1 VSLEGRGPAI
11 GERIHPSAWLLVP
24 TFALL
29 LGQALAVVPWR
40 VPLEAAAISLAPVL
54 LIGSARWRREALLLA
69 LSLAALFLGY
79 ARHRELL
86 YPEFPAAHLRAVT
99 ARDDGRLYLEGT
111 LRHEPEKLVNRTRWQ
126 VAAERVWRSTGAEEI
141 TGDILVTLRSV
152 RRDWRYGDRVRFWIR
167 PLVPQNSGNP
177 GGFDYATYLARRA
190 VYVTGFLENDQEAEL
205 LARSTGAM
213 RAFVEGLR
221 RRIRRF
227 IDSQL
232 PRESSG
238 LLTALV
244 VGDMGGIG
252 KDTRAA
258 FTAAGVNHVL
268 SISGLHVAMLGLVV
282 FGLIRYGAQ
291 YSTFLMLRLN
301 LLKLAAFCSFLAV
314 LFYTALAGAMVP
326 TVRSAIMIGVYQ
338 LAVLLD
344 REEEVFASL
353 ALAALLIGLIWP
365 GVVADIS
372 FQLSFLAVLFIVWG
386 MRKFYFRERAR
397 PRDELPQE
405 RQRFRGWL
413 RQASL
418 HLAVPLLA
426 TLGTGPLIAHYFGH
440 ISLAGFVANP
450 IVVPLVGFIIV
461 PLGLLIGFCA
471 VLAPEAGALLAGVA
485 ETLVSLTTWLVH
497 LLANLPLAN
506 FAVPSPNALEI
517 ALLYGMLISVFALSK
532 NRHRAAA
539 LAVGALFF
547 AADIRYWWGERYQR
561 KEMRIT
567 HLNVGQGDAAVVE
580 LPGSKVMLID
590 AGGTAVGDF
599 DTGEAIVA
607 PFLRSRKILKV
618 DYLVVTH
625 ARIDHYGGMRAIV
638 AEFSPEQ
645 FWSGTSRG
653 QTARF
658 EDLEEALEQAK
669 LARVALHELQACRII
684 DQVRLCALH
693 PPVEK
698 SEESSVVLRL
708 EHGNLRYLFA
718 GDIDKRDELALLQ
731 RADRVRSAVLKVPR
745 HGGPTASTSE
755 FIAAVRPALAVISA
769 GARSRNEAQREE
781 VAERYQQAGAAVLRT
796 AVDGAIIVETNG
808 TTLRY
813 AGYKS
818 GTKGEIGLSA
828 SPAEKELIST
838 AR

>member
-1 VSLEGRGPAI
+1 VSIEVRAPTIAA
-11 GERIHPSAWLLVP
+11 RIHPSAWLFAP
-24 TFALL
+24 TLALL
-29 LGQALAVVPWR
+29 LGQALAVTPW
-40 VPLEAAAISLAPVL
+40 VIPLEAAIISLAPL
-54 LIGSARWRREALLLA
+54 FLMRSARWRRGALLLT
-69 LSLAALFLGY
+69 LSLSALALGY
-79 ARHRELL
+79 ARHRQLL
-86 YPEFPAAHLRAVT
+86 YPEFSATHLRSVM
-99 ARDDGRLYLEGT
+99 ARDDARVYLEGT
-111 LRHEPEKLVNRTRWQ
+111 LRHEPEKLANRTRWQ
-126 VAAERVWRSTGAEEI
+126 VTAERIWHAAGAQEI
-141 TGDILVTLRSV
+141 TGDILVTLRTV

-190 VYVTGFLENDQEAEL
+190 VYITGFLESDEEVEL
-205 LARSTGAM
+205 LARQTGVL
-213 RAFVEGLR
+213 RVFVEDLR
-221 RRIRRF
+221 RAIRRF
-227 IDSQL
+227 IETNLS
-232 PRESSG
+232 RETSG

-282 FGLIRYGAQ
+282 FVLLRYGAQ

-301 LLKLAAFCSFLAV
+301 LLKVAALFSFLAV

-353 ALAALLIGLIWP
+353 TLAALLIALVWP

-386 MRKFYFRERAR
+386 MRKFYVWQPAQA
-397 PRDELPQE
+397 RDELPQE
-405 RQRFRGWL
+405 RSWWRARL
-413 RQASL
+413 RQASM

-440 ISLAGFVANP
+440 LSLAGFLANP
-450 IVVPLVGFIIV
+450 VVVPLVGFIIV
-461 PLGLLIGFCA
+461 PLGLVIGFCA
-471 VLAPEAGALLAGVA
+471 VFAPEAGALLAGVA
-485 ETLVSLTTWLVH
+485 DKLVSLTTWLVH
-497 LLANLPLAN
+497 LFANLPLAN

-517 ALLYGMLISVFALSK
+517 ALLYGLLISIFAFTK
-532 NRHRAAA
+532 KAHRLTA
-539 LAVGALFF
+539 LTVGLLLL
-547 AADIRYWWGERYQR
+547 AADVGYWWGERYQR
-561 KEMRIT
+561 KQMRIT

-607 PFLRSRKILKV
+607 PYLRSRKILKV

-625 ARIDHYGGMRAIV
+625 PRIDHYGGMRWILT
-638 AEFSPEQ
+638 EFSPQE
-645 FWSGTSRG
+645 FWSGASRG
-653 QTARF
+653 QTGRF
-658 EDLEEALEQAK
+658 EDLEEALAQTK
-669 LARVALHELQACRII
+669 LPRVALHELQPCRII
-684 DQVRLCALH
+684 DEVRLCALH

-698 SEESSVVLRL
+698 SDEGSVVLRL
-708 EHGNLRYLFA
+708 ELGDLRYLFA
-718 GDIDKRDELALLQ
+718 GDIDKRDELLLLQ
-731 RADRVRSAVLKVPR
+731 RAPELRSAVLKVPR
-745 HGGPTASTSE
+745 HGSPTASTAE
-755 FIAAVRPALAVISA
+755 FVAAVRPALAVISA

-781 VAERYQQAGAAVLRT
+781 VGQRYQQSGAEVLRT
-796 AVDGAIIVETNG
+796 AVDGAIIIETNG
-808 TTLRY
+808 ATLRY
-813 AGYKS
+813 SGYKS
-818 GTKGEIGLSA
+818 GRTGEIDLTA
-828 SPAEKELIST
+828 STVENELFST
-838 AR
+838 AK